1 MFVTGDLHG
10 YEDISKL
17 NSKRFPANKHLTK
30 EDYVIVA
37 GDFGLVWN
45 HQQDEL
51 YWRKWLARK
60 NFTTLFID
68 GNHENFD
75 LLNSYPVE
83 QWNGGKIHKIN
94 DSILHLM
101 RGQVFSIHGLKV
113 FTFGGAQSHDKAY
126 RKENVNWW
134 RGEMPTQ
141 EEYQEGVDNLARHHW
156 EVDLVI
162 THTCPTSTVTS
173 LKEALGTPVEADEL
187 SDYLEH
193 IQQRLTYR
201 SWFFGHFHHDL
212 PLPQNLRLIYHDVEK
227 INWQ

>member
-37 GDFGLVWN
+37 GDFGLVWD

-126 RKENVNWW
+126 RKENVGNSH
-134 RGEMPTQ
+134 
-141 EEYQEGVDNLARHHW
+141 LS
-156 EVDLVI
+156 EVGAGDDKKI
-162 THTCPTSTVTS
+162 N
-173 LKEALGTPVEADEL
+173 EAAP
-187 SDYLEH
+187 
-193 IQQRLTYR
+193 QRLTGAFIH
-201 SWFFGHFHHDL
+201 SHAF
-212 PLPQNLRLIYHDVEK
+212 
-227 INWQ
+227 

>member
-83 QWNGGKIHKIN
+83 DWNGGKIHKIN
-94 DSILHLM
+94 DSILHLIA
-101 RGQVFSIHGLKV
+101 GPGLFDPRAKGV
-113 FTFGGAQSHDKAY
+113 YF
-126 RKENVNWW
+126 W
-134 RGEMPTQ
+134 R
-141 EEYQEGVDNLARHHW
+141 
-156 EVDLVI
+156 
-162 THTCPTSTVTS
+162 S
-173 LKEALGTPVEADEL
+173 PV
-187 SDYLEH
+187 
-193 IQQRLTYR
+193 
-201 SWFFGHFHHDL
+201 
-212 PLPQNLRLIYHDVEK
+212 P
-227 INWQ
+227 